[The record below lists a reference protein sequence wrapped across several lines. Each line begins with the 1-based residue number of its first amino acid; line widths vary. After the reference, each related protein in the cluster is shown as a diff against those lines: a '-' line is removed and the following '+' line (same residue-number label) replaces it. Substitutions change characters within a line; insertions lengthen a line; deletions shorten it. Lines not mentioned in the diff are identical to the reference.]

1 MNIDTYTVG
10 IRFEI
15 DKSSLRG
22 ISNYLARLRSMSPIN
37 LRFDMDAAAMA
48 RLLRFSRDLERSTRR
63 AADNLNG
70 FGRIRLSGGSL
81 GSTGIGDGFA
91 INQVKA
97 AVVAA
102 ANFEE
107 KMIDVKV
114 ALNAVGDGSAEQM
127 GKIQD
132 LAMQIGS
139 TTRFT
144 ATQAAEA
151 AEMLVR
157 NGVSADQIIN
167 GMLKSTVVTSIAMRS
182 DMQETADVMTDI
194 MAFYRSLGV
203 SAEEASNRFVAST
216 LTSKFGFND
225 MAYAMAR
232 GGSIAAAYGIPL
244 KELSVILAGIS
255 PSFKKGAE
263 AGTSFKWF
271 LKSLDGKSAKA
282 KKQIEAM
289 GFDFFENGKIK
300 SMRDVIAE
308 LEKGLN
314 GLSTAERNAKIN
326 AIFHGYALNSVLA
339 MLNMGVKGYDELAK
353 KQDQVSASDIARQK
367 SMQGL
372 TEAYY
377 KLKSAVEGL
386 YLAIINQDVLDFLSK
401 LTLGITD
408 FINKISGDIPKIYDF
423 LGILKN
429 NLGKAFSGQE
439 PEILEDLEKWRADE
453 AEKQGKPIGFDP
465 DTPKWFQWLSNK
477 ARGVLG
483 MESLKVVSQSPM
495 PEGVKVNST
504 PRTDAVLSKMRNAP
518 ITNTTV
524 TINNAPVNNINQ
536 SFTNSEPSTVKSAT
550 SQGVAQSNVK
560 QQSVIER
567 ALGSLLN
574 GS

>member
-15 DKSSLRG
+15 DKGSLRG

-37 LRFDMDAAAMA
+37 LRFDIDAAAMA

-81 GSTGIGDGFA
+81 GSTGGIGDGFA

-97 AVVAA
+97 AVSAA

-114 ALNAVGDGSAEQM
+114 ALNATGDGTTDQMKKINELAQQM
-127 GKIQD
+127 G
-132 LAMQIGS
+132 A
-139 TTRFT
+139 TTRYT
-144 ATQAAEA
+144 ATQAADA
-151 AEMLVR
+151 TEMLVR
-157 NGVSADQIIN
+157 NGVSADDIIN
-167 GMLKSTVVTSIAMRS
+167 GMLKSTMTLAIAMRS
-182 DMQETADVMTDI
+182 DLPETADLMTDI
-194 MAFYRSLGV
+194 MAFYRKMGV
-203 SAEEASNRFVAST
+203 SAEEASNRFLAAT
-216 LTSKFGFND
+216 ITSKFGFND

-232 GGSIAAAYGIPL
+232 SGSQAAAYEIPL
-244 KELSVILAGIS
+244 KELSVVLAGIS
-255 PSFKKGAE
+255 SGFKSGAE

-271 LKSLDGKSAKA
+271 IKSLDGKSAKA

-300 SMRDVIAE
+300 SMRDVIGE

-314 GLSTAERNAKIN
+314 GLSSAERNAKIN
-326 AIFHGYALNSVLA
+326 AVFHGYALNAVIG

-353 KQDQVSASDIARQK
+353 KQDQANAENYAQQK
-367 SMQGL
+367 SSQGL
-372 TEAYY
+372 TEAYN
-377 KLKSAVEGL
+377 KLKSSIEGL

-401 LTLGITD
+401 LTLGMTD
-408 FINKISGDIPKIYDF
+408 FINKLSEDVPKIYKFIGMVKD
-423 LGILKN
+423 
-429 NLGKAFSGQE
+429 NLNEGLIA
-439 PEILEDLEKWRADE
+439 EDGLLANLDKWGAEE
-453 AEKQGKPIGFDP
+453 AEKKGKPRGFDP

-477 ARGVLG
+477 ARGVIGL
-483 MESLKVVSQSPM
+483 EPLKVVSQSPM

-504 PRTDAVLSKMRNAP
+504 PRTDAVLSKMK
-518 ITNTTV
+518 
-524 TINNAPVNNINQ
+524 NAPVTNNTITINSAPVSNISQ
-536 SFTNSEPSTVKSAT
+536 SFTNADSGTVKNAT
-550 SQGVAQSNVK
+550 SQGVTQSNVK
-560 QQSVIER
+560 QQSMIER